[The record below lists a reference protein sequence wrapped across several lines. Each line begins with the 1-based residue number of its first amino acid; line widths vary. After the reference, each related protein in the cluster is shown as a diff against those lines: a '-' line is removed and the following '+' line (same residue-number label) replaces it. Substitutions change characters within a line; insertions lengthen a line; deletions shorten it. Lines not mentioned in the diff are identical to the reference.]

1 MAWTRHEMAARAAR
15 ELRDGFYVNL
25 GIGIPTLVA
34 NHIPDGVSVVLQSEN
49 GLLGMGPFPRE
60 DEVDADLINAGK
72 ETVTFN
78 PGASTFSSADSF
90 VMIRGRHID
99 VAILGAMQV
108 SERGDLAN
116 WMIPGKRVK
125 GMGGAMDI
133 VSGVRRVV
141 VLMEHT
147 APGGGAKLLRNCSLP
162 LTGAGVVH
170 RVITDLCVLDV
181 TGSGFEVVELASSVT
196 RQEIASRTE
205 ASVCFSVA
213 RS

>member
-1 MAWTRHEMAARAAR
+1 
-15 ELRDGFYVNL
+15 
-25 GIGIPTLVA
+25 
-34 NHIPDGVSVVLQSEN
+34 
-49 GLLGMGPFPRE
+49 
-60 DEVDADLINAGK
+60 
-72 ETVTFN
+72 
-78 PGASTFSSADSF
+78 
-90 VMIRGRHID
+90 MIRGGHID

-147 APGGGAKLLRNCSLP
+147 APDGGAKLLRNCSLP
-162 LTGAGVVH
+162 LTGANVVH

-181 TGSGFEVVELASSVT
+181 TRSGFEVIELAAGVT
-196 RQEIASRTE
+196 RQEIERRTE
-205 ASVCFSVA
+205 ASVRFSDA
-213 RS
+213 ST

>member
-1 MAWTRHEMAARAAR
+1 MAARAAR